1 MRSERP
7 PQTVLQAV
15 QWGWIWLGIEC
26 MSCRRRASKHLN
38 DFQLWQA
45 NTSLARVARWFRCRS
60 CGSKE
65 IRLTLGTY
73 LTGSGHAMK
82 RIAEPMEIA
91 QAALFLASE
100 MSSFVTGSALWADGG
115 NAAVKL

>member
-15 QWGWIWLGIEC
+15 QWGWIWLGLEC

-45 NTSLARVARWFRCRS
+45 NTSLARVARRFRCRS

-73 LTGSGHAMK
+73 MTGSGQPIPHAVPIEVEGDQVVPVG
-82 RIAEPMEIA
+82 RH
-91 QAALFLASE
+91 
-100 MSSFVTGSALWADGG
+100 
-115 NAAVKL
+115 